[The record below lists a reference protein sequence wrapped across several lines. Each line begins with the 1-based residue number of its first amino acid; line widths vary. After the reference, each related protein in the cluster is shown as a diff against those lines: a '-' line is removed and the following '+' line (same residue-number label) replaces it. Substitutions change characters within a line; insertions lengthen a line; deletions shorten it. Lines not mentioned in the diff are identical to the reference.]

1 MRASEF
7 FYFINRKE
15 LPTELEREF
24 IYTHITIDENLMR
37 VRRENLKLEKQ
48 VELFQQIK
56 TAKIFKE

>member
-7 FYFINRKE
+7 FDFINRKE

-56 TAKIFKE
+56 TAKTFKE